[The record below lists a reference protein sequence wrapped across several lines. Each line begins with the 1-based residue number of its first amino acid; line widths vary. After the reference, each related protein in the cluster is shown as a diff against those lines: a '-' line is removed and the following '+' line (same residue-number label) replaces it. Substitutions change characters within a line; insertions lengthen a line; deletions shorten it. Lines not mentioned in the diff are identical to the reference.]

1 MRARSTV
8 AAQLIGQ
15 QKLRDHLLVSFVNMN
30 ILDRARWIQFGTSLK
45 PTIGN
50 TLVFAELAAAMI
62 GAWMWLA
69 R

>member
-1 MRARSTV
+1 LVNKSCGIISSSASST
-8 AAQLIGQ
+8 
-15 QKLRDHLLVSFVNMN
+15 N